1 MTKILV
7 LSEVGFSERD
17 YFRWGIHKLENF
29 FDVKIFDLTKI
40 SYPSFFEVHK
50 EKIYKSKNY
59 YEIKKM
65 NQAKNL
71 IEEFKP
77 TFAIDNM
84 TPYSNNSKIIRTFL
98 KKRKVKTIHIQSGLV
113 PAVKRKIFE
122 KIHRFFFLF
131 IRPNIFYSK
140 INRIIRNKLSG
151 QNKEKNCDVILISG
165 LKGLNKINKN
175 KKIIFSHSYDYESY
189 LNFKKNSEDKNI
201 FQKNFIVFLDQFLP
215 SHPGAI
221 MRGEKSKCTKEKYYP
236 AINNFFSFL
245 EKKTNKK
252 IIIAPHPRADYYRL
266 NPFQGRQLIDKRTIQ
281 LVKNAD
287 IVLAH
292 TSTSISYAVL
302 YKKPIIFLT
311 SNEIIRSY
319 DDFRIHSLAREL
331 DSILINID
339 ESKYFSKSLDLS
351 KISKIN
357 NKTYTDYKRN
367 YIKHPYSENISMWDI
382 MANILKNKIEIKN

>member
-29 FDVKIFDLTKI
+29 FDVKIFDFTKI

-221 MRGEKSKCTKEKYYP
+221 MRGEKSKGTKEKYYP

-252 IIIAPHPRADYYRL
+252 IIIAPHPRADYCKL
-266 NPFQGRQLIDKRTIQ
+266 NPFQGRQLIDERTIQ
-281 LVKNAD
+281 LVKYAD

-302 YKKPIIFLT
+302 YEKPIIFLT
-311 SNEIIRSY
+311 SNEIRLSY
-319 DDFRIHSLAREL
+319 DDFRIDSLSREL
-331 DSILINID
+331 GSSLFNID
-339 ESKYFSKSLDLS
+339 EKNYEKVFGDE
-351 KISKIN
+351 INVSKIN
-357 NKTYTDYKRN
+357 KGKYQNFKNN
-367 YIKHPYSENISMWDI
+367 YVKHPKSENISNWDI
-382 MANILKNKIEIKN
+382 FIKYLQYKS

>member
-29 FDVKIFDLTKI
+29 FNIKIVDFTKI

-59 YEIKKM
+59 HEIEKIH
-65 NQAKNL
+65 QAKNL
-71 IEEFKP
+71 IEEFRP

-151 QNKEKNCDVILISG
+151 QNKEKNCDIILVSG

-221 MRGEKSKCTKEKYYP
+221 MRGEKSKGTKEKYYP

-252 IIIAPHPRADYYRL
+252 IIIAPHPRADYSKL
-266 NPFQGRQLIDKRTIQ
+266 NPFQDRQLIEERTIQ
-281 LVKNAD
+281 LVSNAD

-302 YKKPIIFLT
+302 YEKPIIFLT
-311 SNEIIRSY
+311 SNEIRISY
-319 DDFRIHSLAREL
+319 DDFRIDSLSREL
-331 DSILINID
+331 GSSLFNID
-339 ESKYFSKSLDLS
+339 KKNYEKVFGDG
-351 KISKIN
+351 INVSKIN
-357 NKTYTDYKRN
+357 KEKYQNFKNN
-367 YIKHPYSENISMWDI
+367 YVKHPKSENISNWDI
-382 MANILKNKIEIKN
+382 FIKYLQYKS